1 MNIVQNHPEHDI
13 EILQV
18 LQLQLVLLLE
28 QPLEQLGG
36 LELQLEQL
44 QGLQLEQQQGLQ
56 LEQQQGLLLE
66 QLQIPQVVQQLEQ
79 PAQLG
84 QFEHK

>member
-44 QGLQLEQQQGLQ
+44 QGLQLEQQQGL
-56 LEQQQGLLLE
+56 LLE